1 MSLIKFIK
9 SKYGRRNIGLIILA
23 NLFLF
28 FLVIFILKIYTR
40 HDEAIIIPDLKGKS
54 DAEARAIL
62 ADLGLEMVVTDSLFL
77 KEAVPGTIRD
87 QSPKAGSAV
96 KGGRIIFISIFKKTP
111 PMVPINVKEGD
122 HVQIASLRLSNKG
135 IKFQVKY
142 APNNSMIGVVMKIE
156 HNGRLLK
163 YGELLE
169 HGQTV
174 VLTVGEGVKTTVA
187 VPNLFGLSYND
198 AMSLINSLNLSGQGF
213 FEPAAFTA
221 EDSAAYHVC
230 RQDPKFSTESLP
242 LAPGRFIDFW
252 LSIEPCAID
261 TIINPF
267 ETEEDLFIT
276 E

>member
-1 MSLIKFIK
+1 MSFVKFIK
-9 SKYGRRNIGLIILA
+9 SKYGKRNIALVIGSNVL
-23 NLFLF
+23 LFL
-28 FLVIFILKIYTR
+28 LVIFILKIYTR
-40 HDEAIIIPDLKGKS
+40 HDEAILIPDLKGKS

-62 ADLGLEMVVTDSLFL
+62 EDLGLEMVVTDSLFL
-77 KEAVPGTIRD
+77 PEAAPGTVRD

-135 IKFQVKY
+135 IKFQVQY

-156 HNGRLLK
+156 HNGRPLK
-163 YGELLE
+163 FGELLE

-174 VLTVGEGVKTTVA
+174 MLTVGEGVKTTVP
-187 VPNLFGLSYND
+187 VPNLFGMSYND
-198 AMSLINSLNLSGQGF
+198 AMNLLTSLNLSGQGF

-221 EDSAAYHVC
+221 EDSAAYHIC
-230 RQDPKFSTESLP
+230 RQDPKFSSEAMP
-242 LAPGRFIDFW
+242 LAAGRFVDFW
-252 LSIEPCAID
+252 LSKEPCTID

-267 ETEEDLFIT
+267 DTELDLF
-276 E
+276 EP

>member
-1 MSLIKFIK
+1 MSFVKFIK
-9 SKYGRRNIGLIILA
+9 SKYGRRNIALIIGA
-23 NLFLF
+23 NVLLFLA
-28 FLVIFILKIYTR
+28 VIFILKLYTR
-40 HDEAIIIPDLKGKS
+40 HDEAILIPDLKGKS

-62 ADLGLEMVVTDSLFL
+62 EDLGLEMVVTDSLFL
-77 KEAVPGTIRD
+77 PEAAPGTVRD

-135 IKFQVKY
+135 IKFQVQY

-156 HNGRLLK
+156 HNGRELK
-163 YGELLE
+163 FGELLE
-169 HGQTV
+169 HGETV
-174 VLTVGEGVKTTVA
+174 LLTVGEGVKTTVA

-198 AMSLINSLNLSGQGF
+198 AINLLTSLNLSGQGF
-213 FEPAAFTA
+213 FEPAAFTL

-230 RQDPKFSTESLP
+230 RQDPKFSSESMP
-242 LAPGRFIDFW
+242 LAAGRFVDFW
-252 LSIEPCAID
+252 LSKEPCTID

-267 ETEEDLFIT
+267 ATEPDLLIP
-276 E
+276 

>member
-1 MSLIKFIK
+1 MSFVKFIK
-9 SKYGRRNIGLIILA
+9 SKYGRRNIALIIGA
-23 NLFLF
+23 NVLLFLVVLF
-28 FLVIFILKIYTR
+28 VLKIYTR
-40 HDEAIIIPDLKGKS
+40 HDEAILIPDLKGKS

-62 ADLGLEMVVTDSLFL
+62 EDLGLEMVVTDSLFL
-77 KEAVPGTIRD
+77 TEAAPGTVRD

-135 IKFQVKY
+135 IKFQVQY

-156 HNGRLLK
+156 HNGRELK
-163 YGELLE
+163 FGELLE

-174 VLTVGEGVKTTVA
+174 VLTVGEGIKTTVP
-187 VPNLFGLSYND
+187 VPNLFGMSYND
-198 AMSLINSLNLSGQGF
+198 VMNLLTNLNLSGQGF
-213 FEPAAFTA
+213 FEPAAFTL

-230 RQDPKFSTESLP
+230 RQDPKYSAESMP
-242 LAPGRFIDFW
+242 LAAGRFVDFW
-252 LSIEPCAID
+252 LSREPCTID

-267 ETEEDLFIT
+267 ATEPDLFIP
-276 E
+276 